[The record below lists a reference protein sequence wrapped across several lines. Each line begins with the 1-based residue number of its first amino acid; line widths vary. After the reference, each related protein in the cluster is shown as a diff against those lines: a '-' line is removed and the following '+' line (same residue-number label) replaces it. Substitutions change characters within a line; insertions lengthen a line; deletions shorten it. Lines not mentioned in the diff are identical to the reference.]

1 MGNTALRSISQE
13 MVSVDV
19 DTDDPLAK
27 NQQKTAFPAVIEK
40 AARARTPPKRIDK
53 NGKNEYDVLYVT
65 PEIADLVKVGG
76 LGDVSSA
83 LPRALRLHHD
93 VRVLLPAYREVIQ
106 SERRIEVVGHLPALA
121 DIPAC
126 DIGQITYPDGL
137 ILYVLL
143 CPELYERE
151 GNPYCDDA
159 GIGWEDND
167 IRFARLSLAAAEI
180 AAGNAGLNWCPQ
192 LLHLNDWTCGLTA
205 GYLKWWGEA
214 TPCIFTIH
222 NLAYQGVFDASRC
235 KALGVPEEAM
245 TIEGVE
251 YHGQLSYMKAG
262 IAYSGRVTTVSA
274 TYAQEITTP
283 EFGCGLEGLL
293 STKAEQG
300 RLVGIPNGIDESWN
314 PRTDAHLARA
324 FAMNDWRGK
333 RANAD
338 YVRQLFGLAL
348 CTGPLFAVVSRL
360 VHQKGIDLTVG
371 VAESIV
377 RRGGQIVFIGRGER
391 GTERALC
398 NLADR
403 FPGAIGVNIG
413 FDEGEARCIYAGSD
427 FLLMPSR
434 FEPCGLSQLYAQR
447 FGSLPIAHRTGG
459 LVDTIEDG
467 VTGFLFDEVTFA
479 SYMQAIDRA
488 FKVFRAT
495 DLFYAMRRAAMAG
508 RYHWCQSIEPYNQL
522 YSATLDEMELSHG
535 QAVN

>member
-1 MGNTALRSISQE
+1 MSNAALYSLSQQT
-13 MVSVDV
+13 VLADV
-19 DTDDPLAK
+19 DMDDSLATES
-27 NQQKTAFPAVIEK
+27 QKTTLPTVIDR
-40 AARARTPPKRIDK
+40 AAKPRTTSWRSRKQDK
-53 NGKNEYDVLYVT
+53 STHDILYVT

-83 LPRALRLHHD
+83 LPRALRLRHD

-106 SERRIEVVGHLPALA
+106 SERKIEVVGHLPALA

-126 DIGQITYPDGL
+126 DIGQIIYSDGL

-143 CPELYERE
+143 CPELFERE
-151 GNPYCDDA
+151 GNPYCDDS

-205 GYLKWWGEA
+205 GYLHWWGEA

-235 KALGVPEEAM
+235 EALGVPEDAM
-245 TIEGVE
+245 TIDGVE
-251 YHGQLSYMKAG
+251 YYGQLSFMKAG
-262 IAYSGRVTTVSA
+262 IAYSGQVTTVSA

-300 RLVGIPNGIDESWN
+300 RLTGIPNGIDESWD
-314 PRTDAHLARA
+314 PRTDAHLVRA
-324 FAMNDWRGK
+324 FAKNDWRGK
-333 RANAD
+333 RANAN
-338 YVRQLFGLAL
+338 YVRQLFGLAI

-371 VAESIV
+371 VAESII

-391 GTERALC
+391 GIERALC

-403 FPGAIGVNIG
+403 FPGAVGVNIG

-434 FEPCGLSQLYAQR
+434 FEPCGLSQMYAQR

-467 VTGFLFDEVTFA
+467 VNGFLFDELTFA
-479 SYMQAIDRA
+479 SYMHAIDRA
-488 FKVFRAT
+488 FRVFRAT

-508 RYHWCQSIEPYNQL
+508 RYHWHQSIEPYNQL
-522 YSATLDEMELSHG
+522 YRATLDETESTYG
-535 QAVN
+535 QVVG